1 MPANFRR
8 CLIPAPRCA
17 VRRHSTDCNR
27 EDRLGDIPRRSVR
40 RTAPDA
46 PDAILIANTADL
58 AVGEI
63 DLDHVLRRAEQ
74 AQGLVG
80 VSVEYISVASSL
92 LLLGRDIGVAA
103 FDVEG

>member
-1 MPANFRR
+1 MPHS
-8 CLIPAPRCA
+8 CSTGA

-40 RTAPDA
+40 RTAPDG
-46 PDAILIANTADL
+46 ILIANTADL

-63 DLDHVLRRAEQ
+63 DLDHVLRRADQ
-74 AQGLVG
+74 DQGLVG

-92 LLLGRDIGVAA
+92 LLLGRDIG
-103 FDVEG
+103 